1 MIFHI
6 ALKELKSLF
15 LSPLAWAILT
25 VLQVI
30 LAWIFF
36 VQVDTFLAIQ
46 PQLATL
52 PNAPGVTDL
61 VVAPIL
67 ANASVLLLMICPLLT
82 MRLLSEERRSGSL
95 QLLLSSPVSMTQIA
109 LGKYLGIMLFL
120 LILLLQVSLMP
131 LSLYLGTTLDLG
143 KLLSGLLGSAL
154 LLAAFAAAGLYLSS
168 LTKNPMVAA
177 VSTFGLLLMLW
188 IIDAASGNNAARSE
202 IFSYLSLLSHQL
214 TMLRGTIDSRD
225 VVYYLLFITTF
236 LVLTI
241 RHLDAQRLQK

>member
-15 LSPLAWAILT
+15 LSPLAWSILA

-36 VQVDTFLAIQ
+36 VQVDTFLGIQ

-61 VVAPIL
+61 VVAPLL
-67 ANASVLLLMICPLLT
+67 ANASVLLLMISPLLT

-109 LGKYLGIMLFL
+109 LGKYLGILLFL
-120 LILLLQVSLMP
+120 IILLAQVSLMP
-131 LSLYLGTTLDLG
+131 LSLYMGTSLDLG
-143 KLLSGLLGSAL
+143 KLLAGLLGSLL

-188 IIDAASGNNAARSE
+188 IIDAASGNNATRSE
-202 IFSYLSLLSHQL
+202 VFGYLSLLNHQL
-214 TMLRGTIDSRD
+214 TMLRGTVDSRD

-236 LVLTI
+236 IVLTI

>member
-1 MIFHI
+1 MILHI
-6 ALKELKSLF
+6 AIRELKSLF
-15 LSPLAWAILT
+15 LSPLAWTILA

-36 VQVDTFLAIQ
+36 VQVDTFLTIQ

-61 VVAPIL
+61 VIAPVL
-67 ANASVLLLMICPLLT
+67 ANASVLLLMIAPLLT
-82 MRLLSEERRSGSL
+82 MKLLSEERRSGSL

-109 LGKYLGIMLFL
+109 LGKYLGILLFL
-120 LILLLQVSLMP
+120 LILLAQVSLMP
-131 LSLYLGTTLDLG
+131 LSLYLGTSLDIG

-154 LLAAFAAAGLYLSS
+154 LLAAFAAAGLYFSS
-168 LTKNPMVAA
+168 LTKNPLVAA

-188 IIDAASGNNAARSE
+188 IIDAAGGNTAERSDL
-202 IFSYLSLLSHQL
+202 FGYLSLLSHQL
-214 TMLRGTIDSRD
+214 NMLRGVVDSRD
-225 VVYYLLFITTF
+225 VIYYLLFIITF
-236 LVLTI
+236 LTLTI

>member
-1 MIFHI
+1 MILHI

-15 LSPLAWAILT
+15 LSPLAWTILAIL
-25 VLQVI
+25 QAI

-36 VQVDTFLAIQ
+36 VQIDTFLTIQ

-52 PNAPGVTDL
+52 PNPPGVTDL
-61 VVAPIL
+61 VVAPVL

-120 LILLLQVSLMP
+120 LVLLAQIGFMMV
-131 LSLYLGTTLDLG
+131 SLYLGTTLDAG
-143 KLLSGLLGSAL
+143 KLAAGMLGSAL

-168 LTKNPMVAA
+168 LTKNPLVAA

-188 IIDAASGNNAARSE
+188 IIDAASGSSGARSE
-202 IFSYLSLLSHQL
+202 IFSYLSLLRHQTPL
-214 TMLRGTIDSRD
+214 LRGTVDSRD
-225 VVYYLLFITTF
+225 VIYYLLFITTF

>member
-1 MIFHI
+1 MILHI

-15 LSPLAWAILT
+15 LSPLAWTILA
-25 VLQVI
+25 VLQAI

-36 VQVDTFLAIQ
+36 IQVDTFLTIQ
-46 PQLATL
+46 PQLAAL

-61 VVAPIL
+61 VVAPVL
-67 ANASVLLLMICPLLT
+67 ANASVLLLIICPLLT

-109 LGKYLGIMLFL
+109 LGKYLGVMFFL
-120 LILLLQVSLMP
+120 LILLAQISLM
-131 LSLYLGTTLDLG
+131 LVSLYLGTTLDAG
-143 KLLSGLLGSAL
+143 KLVAGLLGSVL

-168 LTKNPMVAA
+168 LTKNPVVAA

-188 IIDAASGNNAARSE
+188 IIDAAGSSSGARSE
-202 IFSYLSLLSHQL
+202 LFGYLSLLSHQTPL
-214 TMLRGTIDSRD
+214 LRGIVDSRD
-225 VVYYLLFITTF
+225 VIYYLLFIITF
-236 LVLTI
+236 LTLTI